1 MKKIPMRSCVMCR
14 DKVEKRVL
22 LRIIRNTDGK
32 IEFDPTG
39 KKNGRGVY
47 LCRKDEC
54 IQSVKNRQKIRNSLE
69 ISPTDEE
76 MNTVFEQIN
85 NFILREALKREGK

>member
-14 DKVEKRVL
+14 DKVEKRSL

-47 LCRKDEC
+47 LCRKEEC

>member
-1 MKKIPMRSCVMCR
+1 VKKIPMRSCVMCR
-14 DKVEKRVL
+14 DKVEKRSL

-47 LCRKDEC
+47 LCRKEEC

>member
-14 DKVEKRVL
+14 DKVEKREL

-47 LCRKDEC
+47 LCRKESC
-54 IQSVKNRQKIRNSLE
+54 IQSVKNRQKITNSLE
-69 ISPTDEE
+69 ISPTQEE
-76 MNTVFEQIN
+76 MNEVFERIT
-85 NFILREALKREGK
+85 NFLQRESLKREGK

>member
-14 DKVEKRVL
+14 EKVEKREL
-22 LRIIRNTDGK
+22 LRIVRNTEGK

-47 LCRKDEC
+47 LCRKENC
-54 IQSVKNRQKIRNSLE
+54 IQSVKNRQKITNSLE
-69 ISPTDEE
+69 ISPTQEE
-76 MNTVFEQIN
+76 MNDVFDKITIFLQ
-85 NFILREALKREGK
+85 RESLKREGK

>member
-1 MKKIPMRSCVMCR
+1 MKKIPVRSCVMCR
-14 DKVEKRVL
+14 QKVEKREL

-47 LCRKDEC
+47 LCRNENC
-54 IQSVKNRQKIRNSLE
+54 IVSVKNRQKISNSLD
-69 ISPTDEE
+69 ISPTQEE
-76 MNTVFEQIN
+76 MDEVFEKIT
-85 NFILREALKREGK
+85 NFLQRESLKREGK

>member
-1 MKKIPMRSCVMCR
+1 MCR
-14 DKVEKRVL
+14 QKVEKREL

-47 LCRKDEC
+47 LCRNENC
-54 IQSVKNRQKIRNSLE
+54 IVSVKNRQKISNSLD
-69 ISPTDEE
+69 ISPTQEE
-76 MNTVFEQIN
+76 MDEVFEKIT
-85 NFILREALKREGK
+85 NFLQRESLKREGK

>member
-54 IQSVKNRQKIRNSLE
+54 IQSVKNRQKIKNSLE